1 HLIDIA
7 DDLNR
12 RGVAL
17 KSITEKIDTTTP
29 SGRFMF
35 THPSETKTTFL
46 LYFAAPTGM
55 KVACDGMGAVSIIGR
70 WKPFV

>member
-1 HLIDIA
+1 MRISQGKEMRDFSLHRFVQRLMQCLDLIEIP
-7 DDLNR
+7 
-12 RGVAL
+12 V
-17 KSITEKIDTTTP
+17 
-29 SGRFMF
+29 
-35 THPSETKTTFL
+35 THQSEIKTTFL